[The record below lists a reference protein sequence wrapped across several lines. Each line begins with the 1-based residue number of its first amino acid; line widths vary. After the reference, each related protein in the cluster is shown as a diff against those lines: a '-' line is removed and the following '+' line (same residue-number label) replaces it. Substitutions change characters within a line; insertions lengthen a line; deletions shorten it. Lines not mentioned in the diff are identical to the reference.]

1 MAVKGLEGR
10 GRDLSL
16 IMPGWFLPGLGVC
29 LCTNWV
35 YGQSLIFVFSS
46 PFDLLVEWRGV
57 RKKLPRVVAPEGA
70 SGDAFCKQHHFVPD
84 DGVNGLLRG
93 AR

>member
-1 MAVKGLEGR
+1 MSDWFPAIRGLEGR
-10 GRDLSL
+10 RCGLKLIRPGRS
-16 IMPGWFLPGLGVC
+16 LPGLEVC

-57 RKKLPRVVAPEGA
+57 RKKLPRLVAPEGA
-70 SGDAFCKQHHFVPD
+70 PGRR
-84 DGVNGLLRG
+84 LLQAASFRP
-93 AR
+93 